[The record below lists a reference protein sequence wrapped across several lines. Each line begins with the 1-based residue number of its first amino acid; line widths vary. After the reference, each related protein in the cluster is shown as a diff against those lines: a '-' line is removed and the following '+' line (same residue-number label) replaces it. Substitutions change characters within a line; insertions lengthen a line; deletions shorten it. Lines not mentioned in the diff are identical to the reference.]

1 MVVFLIIISLI
12 LCGFLIYTYSSS
24 NREKIKAKK
33 LEEQLKAALREQAI
47 GWKNYEQQKFL
58 SDGYVHTIE
67 LLRQNIVE
75 EQTSEEAKLQQELA
89 NLKFELDNTNQLY
102 DQAFHRYQ
110 ELEIQSDA
118 IQAQMEA
125 RVAALQ
131 REQKIKE
138 NLSDYCLQVS
148 NADLQDIET
157 LEKIKSKL
165 NKPRILCMLIWQTYF
180 QKQLTTLSSKILGNK
195 VVCGIYKITNQLNN
209 QCYIGQ
215 SVNIKERFADHVKCG
230 LGIDTP
236 AGNKLYNAMQ
246 EDGIWNFSFELLEEC
261 PRDKLNQKEREYIAI
276 YDSYNLGYNSTSG
289 NKDK

>member
-1 MVVFLIIISLI
+1 MIIFLIIIGLI
-12 LCGFLIYTYSSS
+12 LCGLLVYDYFQFKK
-24 NREKIKAKK
+24 EKELK
-33 LEEQLKAALREQAI
+33 EQLDAVRRNWNICQH
-47 GWKNYEQQKFL
+47 NYEQQKFL
-58 SDGYVHTIE
+58 SEGYEHTIE

-75 EQTSEEAKLQQELA
+75 EQTSEEAKLQQELT
-89 NLKFELDNTNQLY
+89 NLKFELDNTNKLY

-180 QKQLTTLSSKILGNK
+180 QKQLTALSSKILGNK